1 MRPGC
6 LQGTVTDAMLLLRSL
21 VFQLYF
27 FSTVALAAT
36 AVILCWPFGY
46 RTRFAVARAWAMSM
60 LFGGRWICG
69 LEYVV
74 EGLDN
79 LPDEPSVIMIKH
91 STVFET
97 YAQLV
102 FFPIQTWVLKR
113 ELKWIPLFG
122 WGLALLRPIAINR
135 GAGHS
140 AVRQVIDQGKARL
153 AEGIWV
159 TVFPEGT
166 RVAPGKTKKYGV
178 SGAALARE
186 TGVKIIPVAQNAGD
200 LWPRRGIIKK
210 PGLIRFVIG
219 APVDATAQ
227 SPKET
232 NLLVQGWIESK
243 MREISTGYA
252 ASP

>member
-1 MRPGC
+1 
-6 LQGTVTDAMLLLRSL
+6 MLLLRSL

-27 FSTVALAAT
+27 FASVAVASTLV
-36 AVILCWPFGY
+36 VLCWPFGH
-46 RTRFAVARAWAMSM
+46 RVCFAVARGWGASM
-60 LFGGRWICG
+60 LLAGRWICG
-69 LEYVV
+69 LKYVV
-74 EGLDN
+74 EGIEN
-79 LPDEPSVIMIKH
+79 IPVEPSVILIKH

-113 ELKWIPLFG
+113 ELKWIPIFG
-122 WGLALLRPIAINR
+122 WGLACMKPIAINR

-140 AVRQVIDQGKARL
+140 AVTQVIEQGKARL

-166 RVAPGKTKKYGV
+166 RVAPGKTKKYGI
-178 SGAALARE
+178 SGAALARDACV
-186 TGVKIIPVAQNAGD
+186 TIVPVAHNAGD

-210 PGLIRFVIG
+210 PGLIRFVVGPAI
-219 APVDATAQ
+219 DASAQ

-232 NLLVQGWIESK
+232 NLIVQNWIEAK
-243 MREISTGYA
+243 MRDISIEYKQA
-252 ASP
+252 